1 MLPKWGIPFL
11 IAQPVG
17 HLLLSYRFRLSG
29 FYLPFIRCASH
40 RGRAFMSAISLPSM
54 RVVGLADGIPLRA
67 FFMPSLKTIQTFET
81 QQNVEPK
88 PESHKC
94 LIPNTITLRPL
105 GDLSTVLRW
114 SSYEYIS
121 SDTVSPSLIR
131 FIKQVEAFT

>member
-29 FYLPFIRCASH
+29 FYLPFIRCASY

-54 RVVGLADGIPLRA
+54 RVLRA

-88 PESHKC
+88 PKSHKC
-94 LIPNTITLRPL
+94 LIPKTITLRPL
-105 GDLSTVLRW
+105 GDPSTVLRQ
-114 SSYEYIS
+114 SPYEYILP
-121 SDTVSPSLIR
+121 TPL
-131 FIKQVEAFT
+131 ANLL